1 MQTRS
6 IETKGKILRAA
17 QNLISQAG
25 YESASVSDICQSAG
39 ISKGAFYHHFPS
51 KQSVFMELLTEWLKG
66 IDVGLE
72 TLRSSRTD
80 ASQSL
85 IRMADI
91 MPEIIRAAEG
101 RFTIFLE
108 FWSHAA
114 RDPELWKTAVA
125 PFSRYREYLK
135 QIVAQ
140 MDPSAEMDESRRDA
154 AALAVMSLAI
164 GLLLQGIMEPRAA
177 DWAGVGKES
186 LQMLIQG
193 MTRRSS

>member
-1 MQTRS
+1 
-6 IETKGKILRAA
+6 
-17 QNLISQAG
+17 
-25 YESASVSDICQSAG
+25 
-39 ISKGAFYHHFPS
+39 
-51 KQSVFMELLTEWLKG
+51 
-66 IDVGLE
+66 
-72 TLRSSRTD
+72 
-80 ASQSL
+80 
-85 IRMADI
+85 MADI

-140 MDPSAEMDESRRDA
+140 MDPSAEMDESKRDA